1 MNGWWR
7 VEPIGWSET
16 GRAAGWASDRA
27 IPTSVLAST
36 AEIAAMRYA
45 EDVWRDGPP
54 PIRAVLSVRAEV
66 GTSGVLANAPAETFE
81 VVPRTVWNTRRVG

>member
-1 MNGWWR
+1 
-7 VEPIGWSET
+7 
-16 GRAAGWASDRA
+16 
-27 IPTSVLAST
+27 
-36 AEIAAMRYA
+36 MRYA